1 MKSLGL
7 GVIGLG
13 WMGQLHAK
21 TAKRLHV
28 HYPELPEV
36 NLVRACS
43 RNEMLRSRAN
53 IELGFPSVTADMD
66 EIITAPDIDIVSICV
81 TNDRQMDIAT
91 RVAAAGKTI
100 WIEKP
105 VGRSHAETALVA
117 NAVLQAGAKSAVG
130 FNYRQA
136 PAVRWIRDYVVSG
149 RLGRIC
155 AVNANYAAGYAADP
169 NVPLSWRFDE
179 EQAGGGTS
187 ADIFSHLVDLIL
199 YTTAAS
205 ASRIVGSVDTV
216 HNTRPLPLGPGGHFE
231 SGGDKERGVVTNDDT
246 VSALL
251 EARTVEQG
259 DSFLCSAQASRVAV
273 GPQNRLK
280 IEIQGTL
287 GTIAWQAE
295 RINEVEL
302 SMIDDTGASSYQTL
316 LAGPDFPEMRRFQ
329 PGPGLGIGFD
339 DLKVIELAELLR
351 SLNSD
356 TSTNAVDLERA
367 LAVSAVVSGLLQSSR
382 SGEWTRITGE

>member
-13 WMGQLHAK
+13 WMGQLHAR

-43 RNEMLRSRAN
+43 RSEMLRNRATL
-53 IELGFPSVTADMD
+53 ELGFPSVTTDMD
-66 EIITAPDIDIVSICV
+66 EIITDPDIDIVSICV
-81 TNDRQMDIAT
+81 VNDRQMDIAI
-91 RVAAAGKTI
+91 RAAAAGKTI
-100 WIEKP
+100 WVEKP
-105 VGRSHAETALVA
+105 VGRSHEETALVA
-117 NAVLQAGAKSAVG
+117 SAVLQAGVKSAVG

-155 AVNANYAAGYAADP
+155 AVNANYSAGYAADP
-169 NVPLSWRFDE
+169 NAPLSWRFDE
-179 EQAGGGTS
+179 EQAGGGAS

-199 YTTAAS
+199 FTTS
-205 ASRIVGSVDTV
+205 ASVSKIVGTVGTV
-216 HNTRPLPLGPGGHFE
+216 HKTRPLSRGPGSHFE
-231 SGGDKERGVVTNDDT
+231 SGGVTERGVVTNDDI

-251 EARTVEQG
+251 EAITIEQG
-259 DSFLCSAQASRVAV
+259 DFFLCSTHASRVAV
-273 GPQNRLK
+273 GPQNRLEV
-280 IEIQGTL
+280 EIQGTL
-287 GTIAWQAE
+287 GTISWQAE

-302 SMIDDTGASSYQTL
+302 SMIDGTGASSYQTL

-367 LAVSAVVSGLLQSSR
+367 LAVSAVVRGLHQSSQ
-382 SGEWTRITGE
+382 SGEWTRISEV